1 MALKKIS
8 KNEKKRIAY
17 GLMLITQVGI
27 SMIVPIL
34 LCTFIGIWIMKYIYN
49 PIIILISIIVGII
62 AGFRNI
68 YVMVMSMYGKDK
80 EKEDAEYEYYKKM
93 EEERKKRLGK

>member
-8 KNEKKRIAY
+8 KNEKKGIAY

-34 LCTFIGIWIMKYIYN
+34 LCTFIGIWIMKYIDN

-62 AGFRNI
+62 VGFRNI
-68 YVMVMSMYGKDK
+68 YVMVMSMYSKDK
-80 EKEDAEYEYYKKM
+80 EKEDAEYEYY
-93 EEERKKRLGK
+93 RKRQPDYTRRNK

>member
-1 MALKKIS
+1 MALRKIN
-8 KNEKKRIAY
+8 KNEKKGIVY

-34 LCTFIGIWIMKYIYN
+34 LCLFIGLWIMKYINN
-49 PIIILISIIVGII
+49 PLVVLFAIIFGMIV
-62 AGFRNI
+62 GFRNI
-68 YVMVMSMYGKDK
+68 YVMVMSIYGKDK
-80 EKEDAEYEYYKKM
+80 EKEDAEYEYYKDM